1 MVTTVYLRPG
11 DAPQTHAFVIG
22 CGRFQSLSANGLAD
36 RVATAAGAR
45 AIVRFLLDR
54 ADGLIAPLGSIEV
67 LLSDPAQV
75 AGQDTLSLGVVNHDP
90 RADDVVE
97 QATEANYHTAGDRW
111 IGRCRPGDHMFFY
124 MASHGVTD
132 SDTTAVAVLE
142 DIRSINHRPWAQS
155 INITQLASALPTLQ
169 ADGCWVFLDAC
180 QEVIPT
186 LFQQIN
192 GAQSPALITP
202 DITALT
208 RRRTSSVSLAGSR
221 LGTSAWAPTDG
232 SPPFFTQALIEGL
245 SGASVEY
252 TNTDGWVVTGQQILF
267 TLSRIANA
275 ALNNTDLQTES
286 LTQFNR
292 DVKLLRVPHPQIPVV
307 VRTAV
312 ESHMLAAVS
321 VTASDG
327 NGRIFT
333 KNDAEMAWRFR
344 VDPDLA
350 RYTTS
355 AQFPAGN
362 PPYQDQVFTAAPPA
376 QIVEL
381 VE

>member
-1 MVTTVYLRPG
+1 MTTVYLRQG
-11 DAPQTHAFVIG
+11 DAPQTHAFLIG
-22 CGRFQSLSANGLAD
+22 CGRFAALSPNGSAD

-45 AIVRFLLDR
+45 VMARFLVDH
-54 ADGLIAPLGSIEV
+54 ADQLFAPLGSIEM
-67 LLSDPAQV
+67 LLSDPTQV
-75 AGQDTLSLGVVNHDP
+75 AGQDTLGIGVVAHDP
-90 RADDVVE
+90 RADDLVKA
-97 QATEANYHTAGDRW
+97 ATDANYHTAGDRW
-111 IGRCRPGDHMFFY
+111 IDRCRPGDHMFFY

-155 INITQLASALPTLQ
+155 INITQLASALPTLS

-180 QEVIPT
+180 QEVIPAI
-186 LFQQIN
+186 FQQIS

-202 DITALT
+202 DITQMT

-232 SPPFFTQALIEGL
+232 APPFFTQALIEGL
-245 SGASVEY
+245 NGASVEY
-252 TNTDGWVVTGQQILF
+252 TNADGWVVTGQQILF

-292 DVKLLRVPHPQIPVV
+292 DVKLLRVPQPQIPVI

-312 ESHMLAAVS
+312 ENHMLAAVS
-321 VTASDG
+321 VTANDG
-327 NGRIFT
+327 NGRLFT
-333 KNDAEMAWRFR
+333 KNDAELAWKFR
-344 VDPDLA
+344 VDPDFA

-355 AQFPAGN
+355 AQFAGGN
-362 PPYQDQVFTAAPPA
+362 PAYQDQVFTATPPA

-381 VE
+381 ME

>member
-1 MVTTVYLRPG
+1 MTTVYLRQG
-11 DAPQTHAFVIG
+11 DAPQTHAFIIG
-22 CGRFQSLSANGLAD
+22 CGRFPNLSPNGAAD
-36 RVATAAGAR
+36 RLATAAGAR
-45 AIVRFLLDR
+45 AMVRFLLDR
-54 ADGLIAPLGSIEV
+54 ADSLIAPLGSIEV
-67 LLSDPAQV
+67 LLSDPAQA
-75 AGQDTLSLGVVNHDP
+75 AGQDTLGLGVIEHDP
-90 RADDVVE
+90 RADDSVDR
-97 QATEANYHTAGDRW
+97 ANDPNYHASGDRW

-124 MASHGVTD
+124 MASHGITD

-180 QEVIPT
+180 QEVIPAV
-186 LFQQIN
+186 FQQIG
-192 GAQSPALITP
+192 GAQSAPLITP

-221 LGTSAWAPTDG
+221 LGSSAWAPAGDA
-232 SPPFFTQALIEGL
+232 PPFFTQALIEGL
-245 SGASVEY
+245 SGASVEF
-252 TNTDGWVVTGQQILF
+252 TTTDGWVVTGQQILF
-267 TLSRIANA
+267 TLRRIANA
-275 ALNNTDLQTES
+275 AFNNTDLQTES

-307 VRTAV
+307 VRTAT
-312 ESHMLAAVS
+312 ENHMLAAVS
-321 VTASDG
+321 VTANDG
-327 NGRIFT
+327 NGRVFA
-333 KNDAEMAWRFR
+333 KNDGELAWRFR

-355 AQFPAGN
+355 AQFPNGN
-362 PPYQDQVFTAAPPA
+362 PAYQDQVFIAAPPA

>member
-1 MVTTVYLRPG
+1 MTTIYLRPG
-11 DAPQTHAFVIG
+11 DAPQTHAFIIG
-22 CGRFQSLSANGLAD
+22 CGRFPNLSANGSAN

-45 AIVRFLLDR
+45 AVVRFLLDK
-54 ADGLIAPLGSIEV
+54 ADSLVAPLGSIEV
-67 LLSDPAQV
+67 LLSDPAQN
-75 AGQDTLSLGVVNHDP
+75 AGQDTLDLGAIAHDP
-90 RADDVVE
+90 RINDVVE
-97 QATEANYHTAGDRW
+97 RANEANYQTAGDRW

-142 DIRSINHRPWAQS
+142 DIRSVNHRPWAQS

-180 QEVIPT
+180 QEIIPAI
-186 LFQQIN
+186 FQQIN

-232 SPPFFTQALIEGL
+232 APPFFTQALLEGL
-245 SGASVEY
+245 SGASVEFV
-252 TNTDGWVVTGQQILF
+252 NPDGWVVTGQQILF
-267 TLSRIANA
+267 TLERIANA
-275 ALNNTDLQTES
+275 ALNNPNLQTES

-292 DVKLLRVPHPQIPVV
+292 DVKLLRVADPQIPVV

-312 ESHMLAAVS
+312 ETHMLAAVS
-321 VTASDG
+321 VTANDG
-327 NGRIFT
+327 NGRIYT
-333 KNDAEMAWRFR
+333 RNDAEMAWRFR

-355 AQFPAGN
+355 AQFAGGN
-362 PPYQDQVFTAAPPA
+362 PVYQDQVFIAAPPA